1 MEPNTREMILGQM
14 AKAVEKLSAADT
26 LLKGGFLDDAIS
38 RAYYAIFHAA
48 SAVLLSEGITAESH
62 SALKDMFG
70 LHFVKTGKVE
80 RKYGRILSKLKD
92 ERETGDYD
100 IYTSFDK
107 EDAESAVRE
116 TDEFITAMKK
126 YLTDVHRLRF

>member
-1 MEPNTREMILGQM
+1 MILGQM
-14 AKAVEKLSAADT
+14 AKAEEKLGAAKT
-26 LLKGGFLDDAIS
+26 LIRGGFLDDAIS

-48 SAVLLSEGITAESH
+48 SAVLLSEGISVESH

-70 LHFVKTGKVE
+70 LHFVKPGKID

-100 IYTSFDK
+100 IYTSFEQD
-107 EDAESAVRE
+107 DAESAVKE
-116 TDEFITAMKK
+116 AGEFLAAMKK
-126 YLTDVHRLRF
+126 YLAAIYHLEF